1 MARSITHDA
10 VKGPSGPGAGWRGGD
25 GGGGGGGGQPGA
37 SRRASLTGLL
47 VLLTATTMIFAAFT
61 SAFWVRRGLSNDW
74 RPTGLPTV
82 LWANT
87 AVLLVSSAMLEI
99 ARRSLK
105 AGKRAEFNRYWTIGA
120 GLGILFLVGQGLAWR
135 QLAAAGVF
143 IATNPSSSFFY
154 VLTAAHALH
163 VLGGITGLVY
173 VDVKALLLQLGP
185 GKRTAVD
192 VCALFWHFLDG
203 LWVYL
208 MILLTVWG

>member
-1 MARSITHDA
+1 
-10 VKGPSGPGAGWRGGD
+10 
-25 GGGGGGGGQPGA
+25 
-37 SRRASLTGLL
+37 
-47 VLLTATTMIFAAFT
+47 MIFAAFT

-74 RPTGLPTV
+74 APTTLPPV

-87 AVLLVSSAMLEI
+87 VVLLVSSVTLEI

-105 AGKRAEFNRYWTIGA
+105 AGRRSEFNRYWTIGT
-120 GLGILFLVGQGLAWR
+120 GLGILFLLGQALAWR
-135 QLAAAGVF
+135 QLSDTGVF
-143 IATNPSSSFFY
+143 IASNPSSSFFY

-163 VLGGITGLVY
+163 VLGGISALAY
-173 VDVKALLLQLGP
+173 VNVKALMLQLGP

-192 VCALFWHFLDG
+192 VSALFWHFLDG

>member
-1 MARSITHDA
+1 M
-10 VKGPSGPGAGWRGGD
+10 GQWGD
-25 GGGGGGGGQPGA
+25 GGGGQPGA
-37 SRRASLTGLL
+37 TRRASMTGLL

-74 RPTGLPTV
+74 SPTTLPPV
-82 LWANT
+82 LWVNT
-87 AVLLVSSAMLEI
+87 VILLASSVMLEI
-99 ARRSLK
+99 ARRSLR
-105 AGKRAEFNRYWTIGA
+105 AGKRTEFNRFWTIGT
-120 GLGILFLVGQGLAWR
+120 GLGILFLLGQALAWR
-135 QLAAAGVF
+135 QLNDAGVF
-143 IATNPSSSFFY
+143 IASNPSSSFFY

-163 VLGGITGLVY
+163 VLGGISALTY

>member
-1 MARSITHDA
+1 M
-10 VKGPSGPGAGWRGGD
+10 GQWGD
-25 GGGGGGGGQPGA
+25 GGGGQPGA
-37 SRRASLTGLL
+37 TRRASMTGLL

-74 RPTGLPTV
+74 SPTTLPPV
-82 LWANT
+82 LWVNT
-87 AVLLVSSAMLEI
+87 VILLASSVMLEI
-99 ARRSLK
+99 ARRSLR
-105 AGKRAEFNRYWTIGA
+105 AGKRTEFNRFWTIGT
-120 GLGILFLVGQGLAWR
+120 GLGILFLLGQALAWR
-135 QLAAAGVF
+135 QLNDAGVF
-143 IATNPSSSFFY
+143 IASNPSSSFFY

-163 VLGGITGLVY
+163 VLGGISALTY

-208 MILLTVWG
+208 MILLTVYGLGVMIDVRSQRR

>member
-1 MARSITHDA
+1 MARSITHAD
-10 VKGPSGPGAGWRGGD
+10 VKGPAGPGAGQWGD
-25 GGGGGGGGQPGA
+25 GGGGQPGA
-37 SRRASLTGLL
+37 TRRASLTGLF
-47 VLLTATTMIFAAFT
+47 VLLTATTMVFAAFT

-74 RPTGLPTV
+74 QPTALPPI
-82 LWANT
+82 LWVNT
-87 AVLLVSSAMLEI
+87 GVLLVSSAMLEI

-105 AGKRAEFNRYWTIGA
+105 AARRTEFNRYWTVGT
-120 GLGILFLVGQGLAWR
+120 GLGILFLLGQALAWR
-135 QLAAAGVF
+135 QLNDAGVF

-154 VLTAAHALH
+154 VLTAAHAVH
-163 VLGGITGLVY
+163 VIGGISALTY

>member
-10 VKGPSGPGAGWRGGD
+10 VKGPAGPGAGWWGD
-25 GGGGGGGGQPGA
+25 GGGGQPGA
-37 SRRASLTGLL
+37 TRRASLTGLL

-74 RPTGLPTV
+74 APTV
-82 LWANT
+82 LPPILWANT
-87 AVLLVSSAMLEI
+87 VVLLVSSVMLQI

-105 AGKRAEFNRYWTIGA
+105 AGKRTEFNRYWTLGT
-120 GLGILFLVGQGLAWR
+120 GLGILFLLGQALAWR
-135 QLAAAGVF
+135 QLSDSGVF
-143 IATNPSSSFFY
+143 IASNPSSSFFY

-163 VLGGITGLVY
+163 ILGGISALVY
-173 VDVKALLLQLGP
+173 VDVKALMLQLGP

-192 VCALFWHFLDG
+192 VSALFWHFLDG
-203 LWVYL
+203 LWLYL

>member
-10 VKGPSGPGAGWRGGD
+10 VKGPSGPVSGGWGD
-25 GGGGGGGGQPGA
+25 GGGGQPGA
-37 SRRASLTGLL
+37 TRRASLTGLL

-74 RPTGLPTV
+74 APTTLPPILWVNTV
-82 LWANT
+82 
-87 AVLLVSSAMLEI
+87 VLLVSSVMLQI

-105 AGKRAEFNRYWTIGA
+105 AGKRTEFNRYWTIGT
-120 GLGILFLVGQGLAWR
+120 GLGILFLLGQALAWR
-135 QLAAAGVF
+135 QLSDAGVF
-143 IATNPSSSFFY
+143 IASNPTSSFFY

-163 VLGGITGLVY
+163 VLGGISALVY

-192 VCALFWHFLDG
+192 VSALFWHFLDG
-203 LWVYL
+203 LWIYL

>member
-1 MARSITHDA
+1 M
-10 VKGPSGPGAGWRGGD
+10 
-25 GGGGGGGGQPGA
+25 
-37 SRRASLTGLL
+37 TGLL

-74 RPTGLPTV
+74 RPTTLPPI
-82 LWANT
+82 LWVNT
-87 AVLLVSSAMLEI
+87 GVLLVSSVMLEI

-105 AGKRAEFNRYWTIGA
+105 AGRRSEFNRYWTIGTS
-120 GLGILFLVGQGLAWR
+120 LGILFLLGQALAWR
-135 QLAAAGVF
+135 QLNDAGVF

-154 VLTAAHALH
+154 VLTASHALH
-163 VLGGITGLVY
+163 VIGGISALTY